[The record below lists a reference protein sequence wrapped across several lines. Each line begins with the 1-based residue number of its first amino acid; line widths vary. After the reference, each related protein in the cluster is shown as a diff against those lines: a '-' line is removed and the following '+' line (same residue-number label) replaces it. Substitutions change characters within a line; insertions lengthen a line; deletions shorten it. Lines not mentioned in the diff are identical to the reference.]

1 MEKILK
7 MENIHKKFPGVY
19 ALKGVELELNSGE
32 ILGLMGE
39 NGAGKSTLMK
49 ILGGVHKPTSGKI
62 TVSGKEYSELNPEI
76 AKEIGIGFVH
86 QELNLAE
93 SISVA
98 ENIFIGRLPL
108 KKGIF
113 KNVDFNKLYTESD
126 AILKKLGCDISSKE
140 KVQNLSTGKK
150 QMVEIAKAI
159 SLNCKILIFDE
170 PSTSLSDEDVQKLF
184 QIMKKLKSEGVA
196 QIYISHRFKEVFQI
210 CDKAT
215 ILRDGCYVGTVDMKN
230 TSKDEMIKLMVGR
243 EITNLFPKIV
253 GNIGETVLKVDN
265 FSDYYGKVKA
275 ASFDLKH
282 SEILG
287 FGGLVGAGRTEL
299 MRLIFGADRKKT
311 GEMYLNNKKIDI
323 KSPENAIKSKICL
336 ITEDRKKQGLML
348 NLSIEENINIA
359 KMSSFLINF
368 QNNQNIAIKYKN
380 DLRIKTTTT
389 KEVVKNLS
397 GGNQQKVVLGKWLNT
412 DSDIFIFDEPTKG
425 IDIGAKTEI
434 YNIMNNL
441 VKNGKSVIII
451 SSELPELIGM
461 SDRIYVMC
469 EGEITGCLNK
479 NNINQEEIMKL
490 ATRRV
495 V

>member
-1 MEKILK
+1 
-7 MENIHKKFPGVY
+7 
-19 ALKGVELELNSGE
+19 
-32 ILGLMGE
+32 
-39 NGAGKSTLMK
+39 
-49 ILGGVHKPTSGKI
+49 
-62 TVSGKEYSELNPEI
+62 
-76 AKEIGIGFVH
+76 
-86 QELNLAE
+86 
-93 SISVA
+93 
-98 ENIFIGRLPL
+98 
-108 KKGIF
+108 
-113 KNVDFNKLYTESD
+113 
-126 AILKKLGCDISSKE
+126 KKLGCDISSKE

-170 PSTSLSDEDVQKLF
+170 PSTSLSDEDVEKLF
-184 QIMKKLKSEGVA
+184 QIMKKLKNEGVG
-196 QIYISHRFKEVFQI
+196 QIYISHRFKEVFEI

-215 ILRDGCYVGTVDMKN
+215 ILRDGCYAGTVNMKN

-243 EITNLFPKIV
+243 EITNLFPKIA
-253 GNIGETVLKVDN
+253 GNIGETVLKIDN

-287 FGGLVGAGRTEL
+287 FGGFVGAGRTEL

-323 KSPENAIKSKICL
+323 KSPEDAIKSKICL

-368 QNNQNIAIKYKN
+368 QNNQNIATKYKD

>member
-1 MEKILK
+1 MKKILK

-49 ILGGVHKPTSGKI
+49 ILGGVHNPTSGKI
-62 TVSGKEYSELNPEI
+62 IVSEKEYSELNPET

-108 KKGIF
+108 KKGVF
-113 KNVDFNKLYTESD
+113 KTVDFNKLYSESN

-140 KVQNLSTGKK
+140 IVQNLSTGKK

-170 PSTSLSDEDVQKLF
+170 PSTSLSDEDVEKLF

-196 QIYISHRFKEVFQI
+196 QIYISHRFKEVFEI

-215 ILRDGCYVGTVDMKN
+215 ILRDGCYAGTVNMKN
-230 TSKDEMIKLMVGR
+230 TSKEEMIKLMVGR
-243 EITNLFPKIV
+243 EITNLFPKV
-253 GNIGETVLKVDN
+253 EANIGESVLKIKN
-265 FSDYYGKVKA
+265 FSDYYGKVKTA
-275 ASFDLKH
+275 NFDLKH

-311 GEMYLNNKKIDI
+311 GEMYINNKKIDI
-323 KSPENAIKSKICL
+323 KSPEDAIKNKICL

-359 KMSSFLINF
+359 KMSTFLLDF
-368 QNNQNIAIKYKN
+368 QKNENVAVKYKN
-380 DLRIKTTTT
+380 DLKIKTATT
-389 KEVVKNLS
+389 KEAVKNLS

-479 NNINQEEIMKL
+479 GNINQEEIMKL

>member
-49 ILGGVHKPTSGKI
+49 ILGGVHNSTSGKI
-62 TVSGKEYSELNPEI
+62 TVSGVEYKELNPET

-98 ENIFIGRLPL
+98 ENIFIGRLPI
-108 KKGIF
+108 KNGIF
-113 KNVDFNKLYTESD
+113 KTVDFKKLYSESD
-126 AILKKLGCDISSKE
+126 VILKKLGCDISSKE
-140 KVQNLSTGKK
+140 IVQNLSTGKK

-170 PSTSLSDEDVQKLF
+170 PSTSLSDEDVEKLF

-253 GNIGETVLKVDN
+253 GNIGETVLKIDN

-323 KSPENAIKSKICL
+323 KSP
-336 ITEDRKKQGLML
+336 
-348 NLSIEENINIA
+348 
-359 KMSSFLINF
+359 
-368 QNNQNIAIKYKN
+368 
-380 DLRIKTTTT
+380 
-389 KEVVKNLS
+389 
-397 GGNQQKVVLGKWLNT
+397 
-412 DSDIFIFDEPTKG
+412 
-425 IDIGAKTEI
+425 
-434 YNIMNNL
+434 
-441 VKNGKSVIII
+441 
-451 SSELPELIGM
+451 
-461 SDRIYVMC
+461 
-469 EGEITGCLNK
+469 
-479 NNINQEEIMKL
+479 
-490 ATRRV
+490 
-495 V
+495 

>member
-1 MEKILK
+1 MKRLLK

-49 ILGGVHKPTSGKI
+49 ILGGIHNPTSGKI
-62 TVSGKEYSELNPEI
+62 LVSDQEYKELDPKT

-108 KKGIF
+108 KKGFF
-113 KNVDFNKLYTESD
+113 KTVDFQKLYSDSD
-126 AILKKLGCDISSKE
+126 AILKRLGCDISSKE
-140 KVQNLSTGKK
+140 LVQNLTTGKK

-159 SLNCKILIFDE
+159 SLDCKILILDE
-170 PSTSLSDEDVQKLF
+170 PSTSLSDEDVRKLF
-184 QIMKKLKSEGVA
+184 QIMKKLKSDGVG
-196 QIYISHRFKEVFQI
+196 QIYISHRFKEVFEI

-215 ILRDGCYVGTVDMKN
+215 ILRDGTYAGTVDMKN
-230 TSKDEMIKLMVGR
+230 TSKDEMIKMMVGR
-243 EITNLFPKIV
+243 EITNLFPKV
-253 GNIGETVLKVDN
+253 SGKIGDVVLKAEN
-265 FSDYYGKVKA
+265 LSDKYGRVKK
-275 ASFDLKH
+275 ASFELKK

-299 MRLIFGADRKKT
+299 MRLIFGADEK
-311 GEMYLNNKKIDI
+311 NNGAIYINNAKIDI
-323 KSPENAIKSKICL
+323 KSPKDAIKNKICL
-336 ITEDRKKQGLML
+336 ITEDRKNQGLML
-348 NLSIEENINIA
+348 NLSIEENINIS
-359 KMSSFLINF
+359 KMDSFLVNF
-368 QNNQNIAIKYKN
+368 KENQNKAQKYQK
-380 DLRIKTTTT
+380 DLRIKTTSIDEIT
-389 KEVVKNLS
+389 KNLS

-469 EGEITGCLNK
+469 EGEVTGCLNK
-479 NNINQEEIMKL
+479 ENITQEEIMKL

-495 V
+495 G